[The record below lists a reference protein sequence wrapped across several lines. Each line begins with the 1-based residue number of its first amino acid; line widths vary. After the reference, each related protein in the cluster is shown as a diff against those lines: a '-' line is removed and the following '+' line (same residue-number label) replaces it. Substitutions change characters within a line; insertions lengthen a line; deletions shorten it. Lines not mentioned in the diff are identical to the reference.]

1 MKIVVTAPG
10 QFQSLSVEKPEPGMV
25 YELSSSAEGSEAQN
39 RAFHALVQEYW
50 RSGCHSY
57 TATSIM
63 EFRNMIKRHLG
74 AGFVAFVYA
83 VIENGKP
90 VIRDAKTYEDIPE
103 AVRTDP
109 DLKKL
114 VRGRLKSWSD
124 YTKRERT
131 ETIDR
136 LIAEME
142 QAGVQTKKFYEI
154 LEGMT
159 EWRKAS

>member
-10 QFQSLSVEKPEPGMV
+10 QFQSLTSDEPEPGMV
-25 YELSSSAEGSEAQN
+25 YELQDGVEGTDAQN

-50 RSGCHSY
+50 RTGCHSY
-57 TATSIM
+57 NAKNIM

-74 AGFVAFVYA
+74 AGFEAFVYA
-83 VIENGKP
+83 VIEDGKP
-90 VIRDAKTYEDIPE
+90 VIRDAKTYKDIPE

-142 QAGVQTKKFYEI
+142 EAGVQTKKFYEI
-154 LEGMT
+154 LEGMQG
-159 EWRKAS
+159 WRQAS

>member
-10 QFQSLSVEKPEPGMV
+10 QFQSLSVEVPEPGMV
-25 YELSSSAEGSEAQN
+25 YELNNNEEGTDAQN

-57 TATSIM
+57 NATNIM

-74 AGFVAFVYA
+74 AGFEAFVYA

-90 VIRDAKTYEDIPE
+90 VIRDAKTYEEIPE
-103 AVRTDP
+103 AVRIDP

-124 YTKRERT
+124 YSKRERT

-142 QAGVQTKKFYEI
+142 ETGVQTKKFYEI
-154 LEGMT
+154 LEGMQD
-159 EWRKAS
+159 WRKAS